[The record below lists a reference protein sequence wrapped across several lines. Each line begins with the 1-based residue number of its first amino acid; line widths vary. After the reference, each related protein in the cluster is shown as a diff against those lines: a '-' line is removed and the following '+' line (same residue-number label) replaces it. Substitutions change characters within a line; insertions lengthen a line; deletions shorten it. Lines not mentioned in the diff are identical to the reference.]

1 MLQIVIKNHYC
12 VVNLQRKLKLYL
24 RDPIPIFLSWKRLFV
39 FFCFLQIK
47 NLSPCEKH
55 LQSKYKNLRL
65 RKSRYSVQ
73 IREDTDQKES
83 PNLKIFNGIVYN

>member
-12 VVNLQRKLKLYL
+12 VVNLQRKLKFYL

-39 FFCFLQIK
+39 IFCSLQIK

-55 LQSKYKNLRL
+55 LQSKYQNLRL